1 MGVGKVP
8 DEAEGDRKQSYKVT
22 MTTLR
27 AAPSQTGLQVLGKN
41 RDLER
46 GSHGT

>member
-8 DEAEGDRKQSYKVT
+8 DEAEGDHKQSYKVT

-27 AAPSQTGLQVLGKN
+27 AAPS
-41 RDLER
+41 
-46 GSHGT
+46 